1 MIPGRK
7 GTQAKQSIDL
17 RGYQVSTEI
26 EEIVEIVDNRMNT
39 QKSLSLID

>member
-26 EEIVEIVDNRMNT
+26 EEIVDNRMNT